1 MNRARVAIIDYGMG
15 NIWSVQNALVEVG
28 ARSEVIAE
36 PSLLAGFD
44 KIILPG
50 VGAFADAMRLLREKG
65 MDRALGEKAAAGLP
79 ILGVCLGMQLMCR
92 SSTENGR
99 HPGLGWIDAEVVAL
113 QPRPGIKIPH
123 MGWNTVRFTRSS
135 PLVEGIADGTD
146 FYFVHGYHVACA
158 NPADVLGS
166 CDHGQEVT
174 AVLEHG
180 NLYAAQF
187 HPEKSQRGGLQ
198 LLKNFVENIGC

>member
-1 MNRARVAIIDYGMG
+1 MKKARVAIIDYGMG

-65 MDRALGEKAAAGLP
+65 MDRALGEKAAAGVP

-146 FYFVHGYHVACA
+146 FYFVHGYHVVCA
-158 NPADVLGS
+158 DPADVLGS
-166 CDHGQEVT
+166 CEHGQDVA

-187 HPEKSQRGGLQ
+187 HPEKSQRGGLR